1 MLNFRCPSNLLGA
14 IDQLGQQR
22 YPAENNNGCDRSKT
36 LIDIIAAGIKVLS
49 DGSIEV
55 PVGKTSN
62 TSKIISTEEL
72 KSVIK
77 DELLSE
83 LQEVLRHELT
93 GVRQEI
99 DEKLAVF
106 CERINTTEQSE
117 STTLGSKKK
126 APNLLVPTKG
136 AEIPAPEEKAPNK
149 NPAQKANTLIEVDKE
164 VIKQSALI
172 QIWLRVENNNKF
184 IRRKKKVREY
194 IERSCLSYYNA
205 QKVTPSGYDYL
216 VTIFY
221 ENDEDLDKQVYDLFR
236 EMDSIADMDYCF
248 IEVDASEVGTDRRW

>member
-1 MLNFRCPSNLLGA
+1 MLNFRCPSDLLGA

-22 YPAENNNGCDRSKT
+22 YPVDNNNGCDRSKT
-36 LIDIIAAGIKVLS
+36 LIDIIAAGIQVLS

-55 PVGKTSN
+55 PVSKTSK
-62 TSKIISTEEL
+62 TSTTILSGEL
-72 KSVIK
+72 KSALK
-77 DELLSE
+77 DELFSE
-83 LQEVLRHELT
+83 LQEVLRRELT
-93 GVRQEI
+93 NVRQEI
-99 DEKLAVF
+99 DEKLTTLG
-106 CERINTTEQSE
+106 ERINIIEQAESIHKSTE
-117 STTLGSKKK
+117 K
-126 APNLLVPTKG
+126 APSLPVPTLNTG
-136 AEIPAPEEKAPNK
+136 ATTTAPKEKAPNK
-149 NPAQKANTLIEVDKE
+149 NHSKVDKE
-164 VIKQSALI
+164 VIKQSARI

>member
-1 MLNFRCPSNLLGA
+1 MLNFRCPSDLLGA

-22 YPAENNNGCDRSKT
+22 YPADNNNGCDRSKT

-49 DGSIEV
+49 DGSIEI
-55 PVGKTSN
+55 PISKTS
-62 TSKIISTEEL
+62 SKTILTEEL
-72 KSVIK
+72 KLVIK

-93 GVRQEI
+93 GVKQEV
-99 DEKLAVF
+99 DEKLAAF
-106 CERINTTEQSE
+106 CERINTTEQFE
-117 STTLGSKKK
+117 STPKSKKK
-126 APNLLVPTKG
+126 APNLLVPVKG
-136 AEIPAPEEKAPNK
+136 AEIPAPKEKAP
-149 NPAQKANTLIEVDKE
+149 DKE

-194 IERSCLSYYNA
+194 IERSCLSYYNV

>member
-1 MLNFRCPSNLLGA
+1 MLNFRCPSDLLGA

-22 YPAENNNGCDRSKT
+22 YPADNNNGCDRSKT

-55 PVGKTSN
+55 SVSKTS
-62 TSKIISTEEL
+62 SKTILTEEL

-83 LQEVLRHELT
+83 FQEVIKRELT
-93 GVRQEI
+93 GVKQEV
-99 DEKLAVF
+99 DEKLAAF
-106 CERINTTEQSE
+106 CERINTTEQFE
-117 STTLGSKKK
+117 STPKSKKK
-126 APNLLVPTKG
+126 APNLLVPVKG

-149 NPAQKANTLIEVDKE
+149 NPAQKANTLTEVDKE
-164 VIKQSALI
+164 VVKQSALI